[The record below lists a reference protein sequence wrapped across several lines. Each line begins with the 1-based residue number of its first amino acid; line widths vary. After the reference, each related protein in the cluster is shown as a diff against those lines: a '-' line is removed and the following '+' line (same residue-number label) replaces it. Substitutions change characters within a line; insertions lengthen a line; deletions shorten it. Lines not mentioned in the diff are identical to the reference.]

1 LNPSELGR
9 QQLKQR
15 DGEPMFKEPWQAQ
28 VLAMADLLVQSETI
42 SKANWAETLGNEI
55 SAAKAAG
62 NPDDTETYFRAALT
76 ALEQLLIS
84 RQKVSSQELTVRLD
98 EWEHAHLR
106 TPHGQ
111 PVVLNQS

>member
-1 LNPSELGR
+1 MANPCSKNLGMR
-9 QQLKQR
+9 KS
-15 DGEPMFKEPWQAQ
+15 WQWPIYWFNPKRFPKRIGPKHW
-28 VLAMADLLVQSETI
+28 AMRL
-42 SKANWAETLGNEI
+42 

-84 RQKVSSQELTVRLD
+84 GQKVSSQELTVRLD

>member
-1 LNPSELGR
+1 
-9 QQLKQR
+9 
-15 DGEPMFKEPWQAQ
+15 MFKEPWQAQ

-42 SKANWAETLGNEI
+42 SKADWAEALGNEI
-55 SAAKAAG
+55 SAAAAAG
-62 NPDDTETYFRAALT
+62 NPDAALT

-84 RQKVSSQELTVRLD
+84 GQKVSSQELTVRLD